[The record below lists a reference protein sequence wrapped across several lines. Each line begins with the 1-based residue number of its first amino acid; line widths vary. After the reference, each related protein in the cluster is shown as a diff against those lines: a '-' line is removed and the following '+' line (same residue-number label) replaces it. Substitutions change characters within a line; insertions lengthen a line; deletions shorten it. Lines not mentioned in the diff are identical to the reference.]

1 MTTAER
7 QLESLI
13 IVSIAKVFSEQS
25 TVLTGELGDTKQR
38 HHFTQS
44 VKYVDSFIKSIEK
57 RLKPDEVEFLQ
68 GVTDAQLNALA
79 DMRKELHKHNNTNQS
94 NPIRV

>member
-7 QLESLI
+7 QLEALI
-13 IVSIAKVFSEQS
+13 LVSIAKVYSEQS
-25 TVLTGELGDTKQR
+25 TLLTNELGDTEQR
-38 HHFTQS
+38 DRFKQS
-44 VKYVDSFIKSIEK
+44 VKYIDKFIKSIEK

-94 NPIRV
+94 NQTT

>member
-7 QLESLI
+7 QLEALI
-13 IVSIAKVFSEQS
+13 LVSIAKVYSEQS

-38 HHFTQS
+38 HHFTQA

-68 GVTDAQLNALA
+68 LNALA

-94 NPIRV
+94 NQTT

>member
-25 TVLTGELGDTKQR
+25 TLLTNELGNVEER
-38 HHFTQS
+38 HKFKQS
-44 VKYVDSFIKSIEK
+44 VKYIDKFIKSIEK

-94 NPIRV
+94 NQTT